1 MGSALYREGDQGA
14 AVQQIGHLLGTLGLL
29 EGAPPARFD
38 LAMDRAVRAFQQ
50 QRGLTVDGVVGPHT
64 YRRLEEARWR
74 LGDRVLT
81 HLPGRLLAGD
91 DVLTLQQ
98 RLLDLGFACGRADG
112 IFGAQTE
119 QGLRDFQ
126 RNIGVPADGTCG
138 PATLKALRRLSPLVS
153 GGAPNALRAQE
164 RIREAG
170 PQLAG
175 KVVVIDPSDHRVTGE
190 LSRELA
196 DTADAAVLD
205 VARRVEGR
213 LVPLG
218 VQAHLTRAGRAA
230 ASRGRRAA
238 DRSEGFSEADR
249 AAFAN
254 RVEADLC
261 LTLHVDASAN
271 PAASG
276 CSAYFYGVDGQG
288 VWSSAGERFA
298 GLVQREIVARTD
310 FTDLRTHPK
319 TWDVLRRTT
328 MPAVRIDLGYVTHP
342 DDAAR
347 LADAAFRDVVGEAV
361 VVAVQRFYLSPE
373 TDTQTGLMSLHQ
385 LRAALDRYDGPPA
398 R

>member
-1 MGSALYREGDQGA
+1 MDTTLYRAGDRGA

-29 EGAPPARFD
+29 EGAPPDRFD
-38 LAMDRAVRAFQQ
+38 ASMDRAVRAFQQ

-64 YRRLEEARWR
+64 YRRLEEAGWR
-74 LGDRVLT
+74 LGDRMLT
-81 HLPGRLLAGD
+81 HLPGRPLAGD
-91 DVLTLQQ
+91 DVLALQQ
-98 RLLDLGFACGRADG
+98 RLLDLGFATGRADG
-112 IFGAQTE
+112 IYGPQTE
-119 QGLRDFQ
+119 QGVRDFQ
-126 RNIGVPADGTCG
+126 HNIGIPVDGTCG

-164 RIREAG
+164 RIRQAG

-175 KVVVIDPSDHRVTGE
+175 KVVVIDPSDHRAAGE
-190 LSRELA
+190 LPAELA
-196 DTADAAVLD
+196 DLADTAVLD

-230 ASRGRRAA
+230 TGLGRRAA
-238 DRSEGFSEADR
+238 DRSEGFHEADR
-249 AAFAN
+249 AGFAN
-254 RVEADLC
+254 RVDADLC
-261 LTLHVDASAN
+261 VTLHVDSSAN
-271 PAASG
+271 AAASG
-276 CSAYFYGVDGQG
+276 CSTYFYGVDGQG
-288 VWSSAGERFA
+288 VWSTAGERIA

-310 FTDLRTHPK
+310 LVDLRTHPK
-319 TWDVLRRTT
+319 TWDVLRRTR

-347 LADAAFRDVVGEAV
+347 LSDPAFRDVVAEAV

-373 TDTQTGLMSLHQ
+373 TDTKTGLMSLRQ
-385 LRAALDRYDGPPA
+385 LRAALDGPPA

>member
-1 MGSALYREGDQGA
+1 MLYREGDRGA

-29 EGAPPARFD
+29 EGTVPDRFD
-38 LAMDRAVRAFQQ
+38 LTMDRAVRAFQQ

-81 HLPGRLLAGD
+81 YLPGRPLAGD
-91 DVLTLQQ
+91 DVLALQQ
-98 RLLDLGFACGRADG
+98 RLLDLGFKVGRADG

-119 QGLRDFQ
+119 QGVRDFQ
-126 RNIGVPADGTCG
+126 HNIGIPADGTCG
-138 PATLKALRRLSPLVS
+138 PGTLKALRRLSPLVS

-170 PQLAG
+170 PQLSG
-175 KVVVIDPSDHRVTGE
+175 KIVVIDPSDHRVAGE
-190 LSRELA
+190 LPRDLA
-196 DTADAAVLD
+196 DLADAAVLD

-218 VQAHLTRAGRAA
+218 VQAHLTRAGRPPTA
-230 ASRGRRAA
+230 RGRRAA
-238 DRSEGFSEADR
+238 ERTETFHEADR
-249 AAFAN
+249 AGFAN

-261 LTLHVDASAN
+261 VTLHVDASAN

-319 TWDVLRRTT
+319 TWDVLRRTR

-347 LADAAFRDVVGEAV
+347 LADPAFRDVIAEAV
-361 VVAVQRFYLSPE
+361 VVAVQRFYLTPE
-373 TDTQTGLMSLHQ
+373 TDTKTGLMSLHQ
-385 LRAALDRYDGPPA
+385 LRAALDRLDGPGA
-398 R
+398 H